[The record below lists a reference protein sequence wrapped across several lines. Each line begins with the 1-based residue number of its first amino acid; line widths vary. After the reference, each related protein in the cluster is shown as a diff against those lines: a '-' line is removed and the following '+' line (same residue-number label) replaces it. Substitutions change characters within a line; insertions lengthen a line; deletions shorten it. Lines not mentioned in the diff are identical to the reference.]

1 MSERKPLTPKQLDVM
16 ILRCGED
23 LCVEATADRLG
34 ISRKTVIGHTSRAF
48 RRLGA
53 RHIGG
58 ACFRLR
64 GRAEQIMRDGK
75 RVA

>member
-1 MSERKPLTPKQLDVM
+1 MSERKPLTPKQLEVM

-23 LCVEATADRLG
+23 LTVEATAERLG
-34 ISRKTVIGHTSRAF
+34 IGRRTVIEHAMEAC

-53 RHIGG
+53 QHMGG

-75 RVA
+75 RAT